1 MRTNFAFNYNLL
13 ADDLSIAKSLIERRI
28 CRNISENEFA
38 AELGLSVT
46 SLRNA
51 SLKNGQQVNISI
63 KLLLQIASAINMD
76 PAKYF
81 EKQVFNL
88 NITSNGRK

>member
-1 MRTNFAFNYNLL
+1 MKTYFTFNYDLL
-13 ADDLSIAKSLIERRI
+13 AEDLKITKSLIERRRS
-28 CRNISENEFA
+28 RNISENEFA

-63 KLLLQIASAINMD
+63 KLLLQIAAAINMD

-88 NITSNGRK
+88 NITRNGRK